1 MDKVGWSKTMRFRMA
16 VAMTLSGLVPI
27 FVCHLIVF
35 GLAGGLWVGLLQMLP
50 WYIPLVFLILV
61 LNWFLSDLI
70 MKPISKLL
78 QSTTQLA
85 TMDIRQRLEVDANE
99 PADTVELRKSC
110 NKLLDR
116 LEESLN
122 IQCQFVADASHELRT
137 PLTSIQGYTKLLM
150 RRGSNIDANL
160 LGEALQTISDESGR
174 LIRLVSDL
182 LQLARADAGQAIISS
197 VELIDMRDVV
207 GSVEDTVVM
216 VAPEQIEVQF
226 IMPSTPVMVNADA
239 DRLKQVFLN
248 LSNNAIKATQA
259 GGKVTVTLRSSHDQ
273 AIIRVIDTGIGIAP
287 ADQQRIFDRFYRV
300 ERSRTRSRLYGGGT
314 GLGLAIALTIIKA
327 HGGTIDLESELNKG
341 STFTVRLP
349 LAKKEEPG
357 SKSDSAGSA
366 PKLPPPPD
374 DDDEPSSN
382 GDGES
387 RREEKT
393 SEKGPE
399 TSSERGPETGS
410 QMNSEKDSEKSSIL
424 NSERNPQRSPAK
436 EEPSPDRSGD
446 NGSSEKVSASEPTL
460 EPTPEPEA
468 KQMTIE
474 ERRRKFSAEP
484 VDWDD

>member
-1 MDKVGWSKTMRFRMA
+1 
-16 VAMTLSGLVPI
+16 MTLSGFVPI

-35 GLAGGLWVGLLQMLP
+35 GMADDLWGGLVRLLP
-50 WYIPLVFLILV
+50 WYIPLLILILL

-226 IMPSTPVMVNADA
+226 IMPSTPVQVNADA

-357 SKSDSAGSA
+357 GKGDSSGSL
-366 PKLPPPPD
+366 PKLPPPPPD
-374 DDDEPSSN
+374 DDGEPSSN
-382 GDGES
+382 GDGPDLSSDDSAKSDKSDKSDGSDKSDNPSKDDQPSSPEES
-387 RREEKT
+387 R
-393 SEKGPE
+393 
-399 TSSERGPETGS
+399 
-410 QMNSEKDSEKSSIL
+410 Q
-424 NSERNPQRSPAK
+424 PAAW
-436 EEPSPDRSGD
+436 GD
-446 NGSSEKVSASEPTL
+446 NGSTHKDSASEPA
-460 EPTPEPEA
+460 PEPAPEP